1 MKKLL
6 IILIVVI
13 SIALPNFASEDNL
26 IYNSKTQ
33 QWEYNFNEIKFEYDD
48 YGKLQK
54 IGDMKVTYLENGQ
67 MDYIG
72 DMKVKYFKNGKIKSV
87 GKHWFNYNANDKL
100 VSINHIGL
108 ASYNRWTYYNRWD
121 KLESVGDYHIEY
133 EYIYPYGY
141 RIKQL
146 VKY

>member
-6 IILIVVI
+6 IIIIAVLC
-13 SIALPNFASEDNL
+13 IALPNFASDDNL
-26 IYNSKTQ
+26 IYNPKTQ
-33 QWEYNFNEIKFEYDD
+33 QWEYNLSELKFEYDNT
-48 YGKLQK
+48 GKLQK

-72 DMKVKYFKNGKIKSV
+72 DLKVKYFKNGRLKSV
-87 GKHWFNYNANDKL
+87 GKDWFNWSRDRL
-100 VSINHIGL
+100 ISIGKMHVQ
-108 ASYNRWTYYNRWD
+108 YNRYETRF
-121 KLESVGDYHIEY
+121 ESIGEY
-133 EYIYPYGY
+133 DVIYEFVYPYGY